1 MTGALDTIPCMQ
13 FLTQDLWHCK
23 TSNVCFIS
31 RVPRWTR
38 YMCV

>member
-23 TSNVCFIS
+23 
-31 RVPRWTR
+31 
-38 YMCV
+38 